1 MKLLFLYLSL
11 SGAAVCHAFRPLT
24 TRQTHLKLFEA
35 PPSVNAAPPENEG
48 KDAREEIK
56 DYARNLSFVVSDPNG
71 KRYVVSWILYFRSPN
86 YRNVVEVSN
95 PSILTPNAISRWR
108 WNPSRT
114 FFMYVNGDGAF
125 GLDAVISMRSLYFPV
140 LNG

>member
-71 KRYVVSWILYFRSPN
+71 KKVRRFLDSLLSFTQLSKRS
-86 YRNVVEVSN
+86 
-95 PSILTPNAISRWR
+95 
-108 WNPSRT
+108 
-114 FFMYVNGDGAF
+114 
-125 GLDAVISMRSLYFPV
+125 RSL
-140 LNG
+140 